1 MRFKQL
7 GALHL
12 SILIAV
18 LAAMIGIAFTAL
30 YFLDRATLNRVQSD
44 RALSARD
51 ANPQVRPMT
60 VDNTTRTKP
69 LNIDEALKTL
79 DQLPLDSP
87 DSPEPTG
94 SEPAIPEPS
103 NPESNLLEDAITST
117 Q

>member
-18 LAAMIGIAFTAL
+18 LAAMIGIAFTVL
-30 YFLDRATLNRVQSD
+30 YFLDRATLNRAQSD
-44 RALSARD
+44 RELSARD

-60 VDNTTRTKP
+60 VDNTARTKT
-69 LNIDEALKTL
+69 LSIDEALKTL
-79 DQLPLDSP
+79 DQPTLDSP

-103 NPESNLLEDAITST
+103 NPESDLREDAVTPT